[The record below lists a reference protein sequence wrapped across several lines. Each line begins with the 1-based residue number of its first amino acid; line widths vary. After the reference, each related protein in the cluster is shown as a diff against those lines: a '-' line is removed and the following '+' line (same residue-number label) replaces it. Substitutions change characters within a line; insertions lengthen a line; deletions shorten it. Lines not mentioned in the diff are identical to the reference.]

1 MQRCTGS
8 VYRASSSLPAA
19 CGNGEFMA
27 ATLHDV
33 ARMAGVSIKTV
44 SNVVNGYA
52 QIRPSTKSRVLD
64 AIAALN
70 YKPNMVARNL
80 RVGRMGVIGFIMP
93 DLRNPY
99 FAELAGEVMRAADVH
114 GLAVLIEQVKG
125 DRESEIAALHGS
137 RMQMTDGILYSA
149 LALSQADTDLIMIDT
164 PMVLLGERIF
174 KGPTDHVTMQN
185 VEGAKAA
192 TQHLLDIGRTRIL
205 ALGAHEGEVVGSAGL
220 RLEGYREALSDAG
233 IEYDERLVRHTGT
246 WHRADGARIMRE
258 AIKERLQFDAVF
270 GFNDSLALGA
280 MRVLQE
286 EGIHIPSDVAVIGF
300 DDIDETRYSSPTLTT
315 INPGRS
321 EIAIRAVE
329 ALVERMSGSAPI
341 APREIT
347 VAFNLI
353 IRESTSK

>member
-1 MQRCTGS
+1 
-8 VYRASSSLPAA
+8 
-19 CGNGEFMA
+19 MA

-52 QIRPSTKSRVLD
+52 QIRPATKSRVLE
-64 AIAALN
+64 AIAELN

-80 RVGRMGVIGFIMP
+80 RVGRMGVIGLIMP

-114 GLAVLIEQVKG
+114 GLAVLIEQVRG

-137 RMQMTDGILYSA
+137 RMQMTDGVLYSA

-164 PMVLLGERIF
+164 PMVILGDRIF
-174 KGPTDHVTMQN
+174 NGPTDHVTIQN

-205 ALGAHEGEVVGSAGL
+205 ALGAREGEVVGSASL
-220 RLEGYREALSDAG
+220 RLEGYRAALADAG
-233 IEYDERLVRHTGT
+233 IAYDERLVRHAGT
-246 WHRADGARIMRE
+246 WHRADGATIMRE
-258 AIKERLQFDAVF
+258 AIREQLQFDAVF
-270 GFNDSLALGA
+270 GFNDSLTLGA
-280 MRVLQE
+280 MRVMQE
-286 EGIHIPSDVAVIGF
+286 EGLDIPSDVAVIGF

-321 EIAIRAVE
+321 EIATRAVE
-329 ALVERMSGSAPI
+329 ALVERMSSSVPI
-341 APREIT
+341 APREIPAEFSL
-347 VAFNLI
+347 V
-353 IRESTSK
+353 IRESTSGKIPILGRIK